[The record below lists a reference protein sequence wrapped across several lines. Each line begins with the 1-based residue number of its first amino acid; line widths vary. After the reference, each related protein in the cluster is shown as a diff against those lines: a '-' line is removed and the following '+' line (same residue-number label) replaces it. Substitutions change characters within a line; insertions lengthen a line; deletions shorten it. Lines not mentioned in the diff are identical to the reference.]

1 MKKIILLIFITLAI
15 ISFPATQNEIE
26 NDKKIIKSQTEFI
39 IELFKS
45 DSLNNYLKSYMNL
58 QNDDG
63 SLTKE
68 DIEKL
73 SDFYSDYINSNKYEI
88 KDVKITGKKAT
99 VYMSISI
106 IDIDKYSSEIIGDI
120 KKLATQKKTSDKRNS
135 DEFSSEEFV
144 KIFST
149 ISKKTNAK
157 RKTKDLK
164 IGFEKID
171 SDWEM
176 EDKGFD
182 EMFNLQEFSQKTD
195 VIITKAQNEI
205 KSFFSKWFIRKI
217 KYYEKD
223 NFGNIFVPVSN
234 NIFIIARRKFTQR
247 QWFFQSFWKFRNFIE
262 ISKSTL
268 TKRAVKNRKT
278 ILNTTLFILNLR
290 NFLRKHR

>member
-164 IGFEKID
+164 I
-171 SDWEM
+171 
-176 EDKGFD
+176 
-182 EMFNLQEFSQKTD
+182 
-195 VIITKAQNEI
+195 
-205 KSFFSKWFIRKI
+205 
-217 KYYEKD
+217 
-223 NFGNIFVPVSN
+223 
-234 NIFIIARRKFTQR
+234 
-247 QWFFQSFWKFRNFIE
+247 
-262 ISKSTL
+262 
-268 TKRAVKNRKT
+268 
-278 ILNTTLFILNLR
+278 
-290 NFLRKHR
+290 

>member
-88 KDVKITGKKAT
+88 KDIKITGKKAT

-120 KKLATQKKTSDKRNS
+120 KKLATQKKASDKRNS

-149 ISKKTNAK
+149 ISKRTNAK
-157 RKTKDLK
+157 RKIKDLK
-164 IGFEKID
+164 IGFDKID

-205 KSFFSKWFIRKI
+205 KSFFSK
-217 KYYEKD
+217 
-223 NFGNIFVPVSN
+223 
-234 NIFIIARRKFTQR
+234 
-247 QWFFQSFWKFRNFIE
+247 
-262 ISKSTL
+262 
-268 TKRAVKNRKT
+268 
-278 ILNTTLFILNLR
+278 
-290 NFLRKHR
+290 